1 MVEGFHRANQQ
12 KVNAFRIND
21 EYLFKHY
28 FEGDKVFARLRK
40 HYNNNQY
47 RFEVP
52 VEDFE
57 AIKSFLADHGYGLT
71 TVHAVEEYVVVVRK
85 YTEHPGNIFK
95 QSVIQQSIPKYNCF
109 LMTTQSAVE
118 EAVSKISTAKPL
130 TKTKIDNPF

>member
-1 MVEGFHRANQQ
+1 MAGFRRTNQEQ
-12 KVNAFRIND
+12 VNAFKINNQ
-21 EYLFKHY
+21 YLFKHY
-28 FEGDKVFARLRK
+28 FEGDEIFARLRK
-40 HYNNNQY
+40 HYNHNQY
-47 RFEVP
+47 RFEVL

-57 AIKSFLADHGYGLT
+57 EIKSFLADHGYGLT

-118 EAVSKISTAKPL
+118 GAVSKTSTAKPL
-130 TKTKIDNPF
+130 TETKINNPF